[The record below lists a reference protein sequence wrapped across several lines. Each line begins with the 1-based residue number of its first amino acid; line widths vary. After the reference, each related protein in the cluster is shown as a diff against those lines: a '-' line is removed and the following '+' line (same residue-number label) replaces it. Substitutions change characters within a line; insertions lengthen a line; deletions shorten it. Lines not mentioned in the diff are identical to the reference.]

1 MGNAMH
7 GMETRMLLRHGLEAG
22 ESKTELARRFGV
34 SRRTIHHWIETD
46 RLDRDVEAGAA
57 RYAERAR
64 VAHKLDPYKGIID
77 ERLSAYPKL
86 SAQRLFEEVRSAGY
100 AGGYG
105 RVRDYVREARPR
117 PPEEPVVRFETLA
130 GWQGQVDFGEF
141 PLPWGRRHALLVVL
155 GYSRLL
161 WMRFYPRQTMDVLF
175 AGLEEAFGRFG
186 GVPREMLF
194 DQMRA
199 VVTSDDRSDGG
210 SLVVNAE
217 FQRFAAHWRRTGGSA
232 RAPAAR
238 TAPARR
244 ARWSVRSATCGR
256 ASSTVGS
263 SSATRTWTTR
273 RGAGWRASPTRAGT
287 ARPGSVRWT
296 ASSGTSGRRWGRWR
310 LGPTSGS
317 ARRRGAR
324 RPRRRR
330 ARRPSPRS
338 PCSR

>member
-1 MGNAMH
+1 MGSAMH

-161 WMRFYPRQTMDVLF
+161 WMRFYPRQTMDEGFEEWGAVLGDDVM
-175 AGLEEAFGRFG
+175 AAALIDRLLHHCHIVNIRGNSYRMREHQELRRSMQHSDADREA
-186 GVPREMLF
+186 
-194 DQMRA
+194 
-199 VVTSDDRSDGG
+199 S
-210 SLVVNAE
+210 
-217 FQRFAAHWRRTGGSA
+217 
-232 RAPAAR
+232 R
-238 TAPARR
+238 TA
-244 ARWSVRSATCGR
+244 S
-256 ASSTVGS
+256 
-263 SSATRTWTTR
+263 
-273 RGAGWRASPTRAGT
+273 
-287 ARPGSVRWT
+287 
-296 ASSGTSGRRWGRWR
+296 
-310 LGPTSGS
+310 
-317 ARRRGAR
+317 
-324 RPRRRR
+324 
-330 ARRPSPRS
+330 
-338 PCSR
+338 